1 MNTLALT
8 SKIPLISM
16 LLLVLTGGS
25 GSNAL
30 SRETEALPKLTS
42 LSTAC
47 LETSRVSTCRRA
59 LSRSEVLQRQ
69 AAASGNYACQ
79 SHLLGLGADLLMASF
94 NEGRDVSIKIM
105 LKEVQI
111 RCRDL

>member
-1 MNTLALT
+1 
-8 SKIPLISM
+8 M
-16 LLLVLTGGS
+16 LLVVLIGGS
-25 GSNAL
+25 GSNTL
-30 SRETEALPKLTS
+30 SGEVEPLSKLTS

-69 AAASGNYACQ
+69 AASIGNYACQ

-94 NEGRDVSIKIM
+94 NEGRDVSVKRM

-111 RCRDL
+111 LCRDL